1 MVTRDTRWPAGTPC
15 WVDVS
20 VDDVPKAIGFY
31 QALFGWDIQAGGP
44 EVGGYAVAHLN
55 DQIVAGLGPKFAA
68 PDAPSAWTTYL
79 AAADADAVAE
89 KIKAA
94 GGQVVQGPMDV
105 MEEGRMAIA
114 FDTTGAPFGL
124 WQGGKTTGVGVANET
139 GALTWNEHVSW
150 DFDAGKA
157 FYRAVFGYD
166 YQDVSGDGF
175 RYAMLMVDGREVGG
189 IGQYLP
195 ETPAGTPAVWS
206 TYFAVDDTDAA
217 VASAVEHG
225 GSVVQPPRDSPYG
238 RIGVVTDNQGA
249 VFSLI
254 TSPAPVSV
262 ALR

>member
-1 MVTRDTRWPAGTPC
+1 MVTRDTRWPSGTPC

-20 VDDVPKAIGFY
+20 VDDVPKAIAFY

-44 EVGGYAVAHLN
+44 EVGGYAVAHLG
-55 DQIVAGLGPKFAA
+55 DRVVAGLGPKFGA
-68 PDAPSAWTTYL
+68 PAAPSAWTTYL
-79 AAADADAVAE
+79 AADDADVVAE

-124 WQGGKTTGVGVANET
+124 WQGGKTTGVGLANQT
-139 GALTWNEHVSW
+139 GALTWSEHVSW

-157 FYRAVFGYD
+157 FYRSVFGYE

-175 RYAMLMVDGREVGG
+175 RYAMLMVDGREVAG
-189 IGQYLP
+189 IGQYVP
-195 ETPAGTPAVWS
+195 GTPAGTPAAWS

-217 VASAVEHG
+217 VASAVENG
-225 GSVVQPPRDSPYG
+225 GSVVQPIRDSPYG

-249 VFSLI
+249 IFSLI
-254 TSPAPVSV
+254 TSPAPVSQP
-262 ALR
+262 AG